1 MSKTWNEKT
10 CRATSTYLMHQ
21 SYWRWMSDEE
31 WNVTTFMDYISGY
44 WGPAVQ
50 VRSSSTYSCHL
61 SHYTERR
68 LVTLILRD
76 AQALRQRLPTSAFNV
91 GQKTPAPR
99 LCTETCP
106 APPHLLLNLQNFS
119 DLGTRGTPNVQ
130 CFMKRLSSKDQA
142 EVRRGSREINTNRSV
157 SVQGQRFEER
167 TTGIR

>member
-1 MSKTWNEKT
+1 MKRHYLCGLNKWILGK
-10 CRATSTYLMHQ
+10 CRCCLLLSCA
-21 SYWRWMSDEE
+21 
-31 WNVTTFMDYISGY
+31 
-44 WGPAVQ
+44 
-50 VRSSSTYSCHL
+50 TYSCHI
-61 SHYTERR
+61 SRYTERR
-68 LVTLILRD
+68 LATLMLKD
-76 AQALRQRLPTSAFNV
+76 AQALRQRQRGRRLPTSTFNV
-91 GQKTPAPR
+91 GEKKPAPR
-99 LCTETCP
+99 LCTETRP